1 MKILPAL
8 LLFLSWCHSIESS
21 EFYREKL
28 FDPIIRHAQKR
39 NGEVLIMNYDC
50 KWSDVDKILL
60 KESGIVYNFQ
70 KLNRTKEFIFLRESA
85 IIAFSSVSAYR
96 EFKMKA
102 FLRTELP
109 KNLQFYTYISGTES
123 YLHLQDVLFSLI
135 KKRTTDLTYHI
146 NFFSEYEYI
155 ITDDKKTVLLLGST
169 HLQGCLNV
177 RIDPINIFHKN
188 NLSWEQNYFELK
200 KEWNLNGCKM
210 HVSVDRKWP
219 ASDYLNNGST
229 FVGFNVD
236 IIRAVTKSLNISL
249 KLLPDYAKY
258 SRLQLWSGPLESNS
272 NYHVTSPY
280 FYNYF
285 YIFIPPGA
293 EYDGY
298 EKLLLPFDLYVWI
311 LLILTCSLSLGTIC
325 VVNRAS
331 EAVRDFVFGRN
342 VHDPTLNLAR
352 IFFGLGQNIL
362 PGRNFARFITM
373 MFIIFSLIIRTAWQG
388 KMFEFMQRDMTKPE
402 VKSIEE
408 MIEKN
413 FTFYLSIWFL
423 NSFKPEEMFQK

>member
-1 MKILPAL
+1 MKILPHL
-8 LLFLSWCHSIESS
+8 VLFLSWCHSIESS
-21 EFYREKL
+21 QLYREKL
-28 FDPIIRHAQKR
+28 FEPIIRHAQKR

-70 KLNRTKEFIFLRESA
+70 KLNRTQKFILLRESA
-85 IIAFSSVSAYR
+85 IIALSSVSAYR

-102 FLRTELP
+102 ILRTELP
-109 KNLQFYTYISGTES
+109 KNLLFYTYISGTES
-123 YLHLQDVLFSLI
+123 YQQFQEVLLSLA
-135 KKRTTDLTYHI
+135 KKRLNDLTHR
-146 NFFSEYEYI
+146 NDFFSDYEYI
-155 ITDDKKTVLLLGST
+155 ITDNKKTVLLLGST
-169 HLQGCLNV
+169 HFKGCLNLF
-177 RIDPINIFHKN
+177 IDPINIFHKK
-188 NLSWEQNYFELK
+188 NLSWEENYFELD
-200 KEWNLNGCKM
+200 KEWNLNGCDM
-210 HVSVDRKWP
+210 EVSVERKWP

-236 IIRAVTKSLNISL
+236 IIRAVTKSLNISM
-249 KLLPDYAKY
+249 KLLPDYAEY

-272 NYHVTSPY
+272 KYHVTSPY

-285 YIFIPPGA
+285 YIFIPPGT

-298 EKLLLPFDLYVWI
+298 EKLLLPFDLYVWV
-311 LLILTCSLSLGTIC
+311 LLGFTCTMSLGTIL
-325 VVNRAS
+325 VVNRTS

-342 VHDPTLNLAR
+342 VRDPTFNLAR
-352 IFFGLGQNIL
+352 IFFGLGQNVL

-423 NSFKPEEMFQK
+423 NSFRPEEMFQK